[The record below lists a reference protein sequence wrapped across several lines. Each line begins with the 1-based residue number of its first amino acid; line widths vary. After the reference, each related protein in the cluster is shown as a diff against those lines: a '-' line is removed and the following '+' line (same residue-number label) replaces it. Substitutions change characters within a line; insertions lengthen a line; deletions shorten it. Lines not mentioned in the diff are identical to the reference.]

1 MKRYGT
7 TILMTVVLVLIAM
20 DPLHAEV
27 RREGGDDAV
36 RKAQYMLR
44 QLSQENQGLKA
55 RNAELQARLDELG
68 KKHEDAGNKLQASNS
83 RNNRLEA
90 RISSDAGKFKELMR
104 RYSETVQTLR
114 MANQDNHYLVKAVE
128 ERESWID
135 QCRSSNEELFKVNS
149 DLLHRYGEVAGR
161 KSDPVT
167 GIGRVRVENEVQEYR
182 FRLEDLQTMEFKPGV
197 DVDAH
202 TRTQEGTD
210 ADTAVN

>member
-68 KKHEDAGNKLQASNS
+68 KKHEDAGNKLQALP
-83 RNNRLEA
+83 RP
-90 RISSDAGKFKELMR
+90 
-104 RYSETVQTLR
+104 
-114 MANQDNHYLVKAVE
+114 
-128 ERESWID
+128 
-135 QCRSSNEELFKVNS
+135 VNS
-149 DLLHRYGEVAGR
+149 MAQPL
-161 KSDPVT
+161 SST
-167 GIGRVRVENEVQEYR
+167 MTR
-182 FRLEDLQTMEFKPGV
+182 FWQTRLP
-197 DVDAH
+197 
-202 TRTQEGTD
+202 RTVCMS
-210 ADTAVN
+210 VNPT